1 MDRRQ
6 KKTRAAIFKAF
17 SELLETKSYDRI
29 SVQDI
34 ADRADIGRTTFYAH
48 FETKDVLLNAL
59 CGELFGHIIHDT
71 LDRGHTH
78 GLYPDQEREVSV
90 FFHILAHLKE
100 NDRNILR
107 LLSGESNE
115 LFLRYFKTGM
125 EAVVE
130 QQIPRERQ
138 RQDLPRE
145 FVVNHIAG
153 SFIELVYWWI
163 EGGLKYSPKELDG
176 YFRTAVEP
184 LLQNRI
190 M

>member
-6 KKTRAAIFKAF
+6 RKTRAAIFEAF
-17 SELLETKSYDRI
+17 SELLEKKSYDRI

-34 ADRADIGRTTFYAH
+34 ADRANVGRTTFYAH
-48 FETKDVLLNAL
+48 FETKEILLNAL

-71 LDRGHTH
+71 LNEEHTH
-78 GLYPDQEREVSV
+78 GLYPEQEREVSV

-107 LLSGESNE
+107 LLSGESSE

-130 QQIPRERQ
+130 QQIPRDR
-138 RQDLPRE
+138 RRRDLPRE
-145 FVVNHIAG
+145 FVVNHVAG

-163 EGGLKYSPKELDG
+163 DGGLKYSPQELDG
-176 YFRTAVEP
+176 YFRAAVGP
-184 LLQNRI
+184 LLD
-190 M
+190 